1 MAEHD
6 LPRRQALPLAYS
18 ALMCSRARSGMSARD
33 ALVKTEECAK
43 SFMTKDEL
51 ELAGKYHGYLKEED
65 MRDVL
70 SEIDQI
76 DALMPGRTGDPSK
89 VAEASNL
96 PDDIIDSIEADLQK
110 VILVSLARAMQSLG
124 LKEWPRDPEGQEKIQ
139 DVIDELS
146 RGLIKM
152 GRRFDQLTRS
162 QLRILKRRGPE
173 AYQKIIRRWMV
184 GTPEPEETT
193 EAGSPR

>member
-1 MAEHD
+1 M
-6 LPRRQALPLAYS
+6 PLAYS
-18 ALMCSRARSGMSARD
+18 VLMYSCERSAMSAR
-33 ALVKTEECAK
+33 AEMTKTEECAK
-43 SFMTKDEL
+43 SFMTGGEL
-51 ELAGKYHGYLKEED
+51 DLAGKYHGYLKEED
-65 MRDVL
+65 MRDAL

-76 DALMPGRTGDPSK
+76 DALLKGREVDPAG
-89 VAEASNL
+89 VAEAKNL
-96 PDDIIDSIEADLQK
+96 PDDIIDSLEADLQK

-124 LKEWPRDPEGQEKIQ
+124 IKEWPRDPEGQEKIQ

-193 EAGSPR
+193 EAGSPQ